1 MILGGFDPAGR
12 PFVEAIVLVE
22 DFGFEGNVEFL
33 VDTGASATCLHH
45 PDAEDLTRSLLRAN
59 WNEKATFTGVGGTAT
74 YFAVTAQ
81 VEFADTSGE
90 PVSYPITLYA
100 ACGAPGSGNI
110 IPSLLGQD
118 VLRHQTLVHSP
129 RDWRL
134 QLNP

>member
-1 MILGGFDPAGR
+1 M
-12 PFVEAIVLVE
+12 EAIVLVE
-22 DFGFEGNVEFL
+22 HFGFQDNVEFL

-45 PDAEDLTRSLLRAN
+45 PDAEDLTQSLQRAD
-59 WNEKATFTGVGGTAT
+59 WREKETFTGVGGTAT

-81 VEFADTSGE
+81 VEFADTSGA
-90 PVSYPITLYA
+90 PVRYPITLYVA
-100 ACGAPGSGNI
+100 LEFPNSASR

-134 QLNP
+134 KLEP